1 MSHQSEATFSYLPL
15 QPGHIRVLCP
25 AIGLN
30 GEIDWTMDTLQLG
43 MDENANDEPFDA
55 LSYVWGDQSRT
66 FIFICNNQELR
77 IHHNLTEALPY
88 LAKRDSPRP
97 IWIDALCINQK
108 DEDEKASQIKF
119 MYRVY
124 RRAKQVWVWFG
135 CATEQTQG
143 AISLLPRLKYI
154 LENMDENFRRPTFQS
169 MGLPSSRDPVWDEVI
184 GLVCNDWFGRVW
196 VVQVR
201 QTVLF
206 PFVVPFCF
214 VYRL

>member
-1 MSHQSEATFSYLPL
+1 MSHQSEAAFSYLPL
-15 QPGHIRVLCP
+15 QPGHIRVLRP

-30 GEIDWTMDTLQLG
+30 GEIDWTMDVIQLR

-66 FIFICNNQELR
+66 FHFICNNQELP
-77 IHHNLTEALPY
+77 IHHNLKNALPY

-108 DEDEKASQIKF
+108 DEDEKTSQIKF

-154 LENMDENFRRPTFQS
+154 LEHMDENFMRPTFQS
-169 MGLPSSRDPVWDEVI
+169 MGIPNSRDPLWGEVV
-184 GLVCNDWFGRVW
+184 GLVCNEWFGRVW

-201 QTVLF
+201 QTILF
-206 PFVVPFCF
+206 PLGNPLSFV
-214 VYRL
+214 